1 MLFSLSLWQGL
12 RLQPGKEGGGKKVSR
27 EKQEADGREPD
38 RRVSEQEEAER
49 NRLSMSRA
57 EEGFLF
63 CSILVLVFEFGF
75 VSGDEETYI

>member
-1 MLFSLSLWQGL
+1 MAGIKTPA
-12 RLQPGKEGGGKKVSR
+12 REGRPREESEQ

-38 RRVSEQEEAER
+38 WRVSEQEEAER
-49 NRLSMSRA
+49 NWPSMSRA
-57 EEGFLF
+57 EEGFLL